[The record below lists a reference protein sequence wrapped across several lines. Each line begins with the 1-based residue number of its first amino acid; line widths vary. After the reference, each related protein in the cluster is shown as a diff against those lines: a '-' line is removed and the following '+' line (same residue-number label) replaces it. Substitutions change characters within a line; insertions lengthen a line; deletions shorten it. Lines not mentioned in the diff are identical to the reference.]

1 MSDYPSSKP
10 RFLDETD
17 PVYRAA
23 KAEKFAIWIV
33 TPPEYPHSQC
43 FDDIAFAIQVG
54 FRNLGFKA
62 PVIKDLNFTA
72 DKTIVLGPQ
81 LLSGFPLDLMPS
93 NAVLFNLEQISN
105 DSPWLATSDY
115 LSLARQN
122 TMWDYSPLNKR
133 AWLEF
138 GVNTD
143 AICEVG
149 YVEELQRVKP
159 HLRRDIDVLFIGS
172 INRRRKR
179 ILEHLRSMGVAVHW
193 LFNVYGAERDEM
205 IARAKV
211 LLNFHQHDAQ
221 IFEIVRVSYLLANR
235 CCVVSETG
243 ADIDTERHFSKGI
256 EFCPYDGLVDAC
268 LSLLGNEKKQE
279 ELRQRG
285 YEAIIKFDQ
294 TKLLER
300 ALLDSRLLDGTNP

>member
-23 KAEKFAIWIV
+23 KADKFAIWIV
-33 TPPEYPHSQC
+33 TPDEYPHSQC
-43 FDDIAFAIQVG
+43 FDDIAFAMQVG

-62 PVIKDLNFTA
+62 PVITDPSFKA
-72 DKTIVLGPQ
+72 DNTIVLGPQ
-81 LLSGFPLDLMPS
+81 LLSGFPLDLMPP

-105 DSPWLATSDY
+105 DSPWLTPDY
-115 LSLARQN
+115 LSLVRQH
-122 TMWDYSPLNKR
+122 TLWDYNPINKR
-133 AWLEF
+133 AWLKF

-149 YVEELQRVKP
+149 YVEELQRIKP
-159 HLRRDIDVLFIGS
+159 QIRRDIDVLFIGS
-172 INRRRKR
+172 LNRRRKK
-179 ILEHLRSMGVAVHW
+179 ILEDLRSTGVAVHW
-193 LFNVYGAERDEM
+193 LFNVYGAERDEI

-243 ADIDTERHFSKGI
+243 ADIDTERHFSQGI
-256 EFCPYDGLVDAC
+256 ELCSYDSLVDAC

-285 YEAIIKFDQ
+285 HEALTKFDQ
-294 TKLLER
+294 TTFLKR
-300 ALLDSRLLDGTNP
+300 ALLDSRLLDSTIS

>member
-23 KAEKFAIWIV
+23 KAKKFAIWIV
-33 TPPEYPHSQC
+33 TPDGYPHSQC
-43 FDDIAFAIQVG
+43 FDDIAFAMQVG

-62 PVIKDLNFTA
+62 PVIKDLNFTS

-105 DSPWLATSDY
+105 DSPWLTSDY
-115 LSLARQN
+115 LTLAKQN
-122 TMWDYSPLNKR
+122 TLWDYSPINKR
-133 AWLEF
+133 AWLKF

-149 YVEELQRVKP
+149 YVEELKRIKP
-159 HLRRDIDVLFIGS
+159 QIRRDIDVLFVGS
-172 INRRRKR
+172 INKRRKR
-179 ILEHLRSMGVAVHW
+179 ILKHLRSAGVAVHW
-193 LFNVYGAERDEM
+193 LFNVYGAERDEI
-205 IARAKV
+205 IARTKV
-211 LLNFHQHDAQ
+211 LLNFHQHDTQ

-243 ADIDTERHFSKGI
+243 TDKGAERHFSEGI
-256 EFCPYDGLVDAC
+256 EFKSYDGLVGAC

-279 ELRQRG
+279 ELRQKG
-285 YEAIIKFDQ
+285 YEAIKKHDQ
-294 TKLLER
+294 TKLLQR
-300 ALLDSRLLDGTNP
+300 ALLDSRLLDGTNA